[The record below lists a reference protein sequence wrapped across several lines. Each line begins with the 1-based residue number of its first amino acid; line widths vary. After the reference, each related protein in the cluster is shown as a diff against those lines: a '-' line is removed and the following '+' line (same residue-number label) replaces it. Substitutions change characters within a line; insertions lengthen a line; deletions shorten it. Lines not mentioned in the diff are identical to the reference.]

1 MIQRGCRMAAP
12 PIFIN
17 IIKVDSLG
25 VLCYYARRM
34 KRTAVRGWALL
45 GAVVVMVGCQQV
57 QLWSAQAEYDREH
70 AEDCLKKYH
79 SHVKELQSAAEDL
92 RKSLPQ
98 AVRAEWHW
106 VYDCDACDEALLPA
120 PVKLS
125 RAEFEQVVALL
136 GQAEAM
142 PPLPQES
149 FMTEAPR
156 LSLDSAGNIL
166 RPVLMEPWLHCCGG
180 VAPVLEFFDAEGNE
194 VCYWDES
201 MTVPVSRVPE
211 YRAGNAWAH
220 PRWVMPDAAY
230 EQLQAL
236 PSVLAVKKKDN
247 ELQKTLKHLRG
258 GGSADSG
265 LPSAATRPQD

>member
-1 MIQRGCRMAAP
+1 M
-12 PIFIN
+12 
-17 IIKVDSLG
+17 
-25 VLCYYARRM
+25 
-34 KRTAVRGWALL
+34 RGWALL

-70 AEDCLKKYH
+70 AEDCLKKYRR
-79 SHVKELQSAAEDL
+79 HVKELQSAAEDL
-92 RKSLPQ
+92 RKSLPL
-98 AVRAEWHW
+98 AVRAEWRW

-220 PRWVMPDAAY
+220 PRWVLPDTAY

-236 PSVLAVKKKDN
+236 PSVLAVKKKDD
-247 ELQKTLKHLRG
+247 ELQKKLKHLRG
-258 GGSADSG
+258 GSSADSG